1 MDFARKVAVPAVTN
15 LQELGNI
22 FQKMGFNSGEING
35 ALGQIQQRTGSDRVD
50 VGVRTIMDCVFEA
63 KRAAAGGADVVETL
77 ADLMVENI

>member
-15 LQELGNI
+15 LQELGAI
-22 FQKMGFNSGEING
+22 FQKMSFSGSEINS

-50 VGVRTIMDCVFEA
+50 VGVRTIMECVFEA
-63 KRAAAGGADVVETL
+63 RRAAAGGADVVETL